1 MRLIYGAVLLILA
14 AAVGWLAATRLPAPD
29 PIAVV
34 DAVSTSAPAEADGG
48 PIRRVPQPV
57 HVIVAPD
64 TPSTPDAAYTPDA
77 PIDLTKARP
86 AATAE
91 VGPAAAAPGPAARP
105 ARNAPVVDES
115 ALRYFARQ
123 GDQRRLDAEIARLK
137 ALYPDW
143 VPPADPTAPEI
154 FVDTELDELWQL
166 FSQGEYPEVRSRI
179 ADRQTREPEWEPPA
193 VLIELLDQADARIR
207 LTNASNAK
215 QWKTVIETAA
225 ATPSLLT
232 CDYVD
237 VLWRVAE
244 AFAKTDRPDRAK
256 DAYVYIL
263 TNCDSPAERLA
274 TVQKAVD
281 VLAETDIAELL
292 SYDRGGEFEEVA
304 DTLLRRRVGVTAED
318 PELTSSPEEL
328 ARIEALAADGNAA
341 DALLLGW
348 YYYRHKEPGKAV
360 DWFDKARKRDPES
373 AKAVEGYALA
383 LIDLKRYADAEA
395 TSYDWNEK
403 SADNL
408 AAYLIAAVA
417 LLAVEPPLRIS
428 EPVLQRMA
436 EVIVRV
442 KSLQGGEQLGW
453 YAYNLGQVRTA
464 LRWFEIVRRWDP
476 EYEPAAYGLAVVY
489 WALKDKARVNALI
502 REWGSRSER
511 IANIGKP
518 GRTELRGSRP
528 IVDVIVDAPPVRT
541 VREDPAYAY
550 VEPEIE
556 PEIAPESPVYVDA
569 APAATGGGSS
579 GSCTGTT
586 PTRALS
592 PESAL
597 RRGWCLMD
605 LNRPAEAAIAF
616 DIALQSTSSKTRE
629 DAAYGAT
636 LANLRSGVTDRASVT
651 AAAAPM
657 SAKRQGEVTLSI
669 LSQQAVA
676 AYADG
681 RYVETILAL
690 EERARLAPEQTD
702 LMMLRGWSYFKLG
715 RLADARRIFEAVART
730 GLPEGDK
737 GLAAVAAEQAG
748 FGGGRF

>member
-1 MRLIYGAVLLILA
+1 MRLILGAVLVLLA
-14 AAVGWLAATRLPAPD
+14 GAAGWLAATRLPGHD
-29 PIAVV
+29 PATALDGTV
-34 DAVSTSAPAEADGG
+34 TSATVEESGQ
-48 PIRRVPQPV
+48 PIRHVDQPV
-57 HVIVAPD
+57 RVIIAEDPAPATSD
-64 TPSTPDAAYTPDA
+64 EPV
-77 PIDLTKARP
+77 DLTEPR
-86 AATAE
+86 AAP
-91 VGPAAAAPGPAARP
+91 VAAARTRAVTAPH
-105 ARNAPVVDES
+105 VDES

-123 GDQRRLDAEIARLK
+123 GDQRRLNAEIARLK

-143 VPPADPTAPEI
+143 VPPADPTAAEI

-166 FSQGEYPEVRSRI
+166 FSAGDYAEVRSRI
-179 ADRQTREPEWEPPA
+179 ADRRSRQPDWVPPA
-193 VLIELLDQADARIR
+193 ALTDLLDEADARIR

-215 QWKTVIETAA
+215 QWKTVIDTAA

-244 AFAKTDRPDRAK
+244 AFAKTDRPGRAK

-263 TNCDSPAERLA
+263 TNCDDPAERLA
-274 TVQKAVD
+274 TVQKAAD
-281 VLAETDIAELL
+281 VLPEDDIPDLL
-292 SYDRGGEFEEVA
+292 ALDRGGEFEAVQ
-304 DTLLRRRVGVTAED
+304 DVILRRRVGVAAEN
-318 PELTSSPEEL
+318 PELTSSPEDL
-328 ARIEALAADGNAA
+328 SRIEALAVDGEGAD

-348 YYYRHKEPGKAV
+348 YYYRHKEPGKAL
-360 DWFDKARKRDPES
+360 DWFDKARERDPAS
-373 AKAVEGYALA
+373 AKANEGYTLS
-383 LIDLKRYADAEA
+383 LIDLKRYADAETA
-395 TSYDWNEK
+395 SFDWNEK
-403 SADNL
+403 SEDNL
-408 AAYLIAAVA
+408 AAYLIAAVG
-417 LLAVEPPLRIS
+417 LLAIDPPLRIS

-436 EVIVRV
+436 AVIVRV

-464 LRWFEIVRRWDP
+464 LRWFDTVRSWDP
-476 EYEPAAYGLAVVY
+476 EYEPAAYGLAVAY
-489 WALKDKARVNALI
+489 WALKDKARVNAII

-511 IANIGKP
+511 IATIGQP
-518 GRTELRGSRP
+518 GRAELRGSRP
-528 IVDVIVDAPPVRT
+528 IIDVVIDPPRPNSARVPT
-541 VREDPAYAY
+541 DYAYA
-550 VEPEIE
+550 ETGI
-556 PEIAPESPVYVDA
+556 
-569 APAATGGGSS
+569 ATGGPAYVDPAPVAVGTGGGTSG
-579 GSCTGTT
+579 GSCAGTT

-616 DIALQSTSSKTRE
+616 DIALLSTSAKTRE

-636 LANLRSGVTDRASVT
+636 LANLRSGVTDRASVS

-657 SAKRQGEVTLSI
+657 SKKRQGEVTLSI

-681 RYVETILAL
+681 RYIEAILAL
-690 EERARLAPEQTD
+690 EERARLAPEQMD

-715 RLADARRIFEAVART
+715 RLADAKRIFEAVART
-730 GLPEGDK
+730 GVPDGDK
-737 GLAAVAAEQAG
+737 GLAAVAAAQAG